1 MVTNVKR
8 VTLTV
13 QGDFD
18 LDDCTPNDPAKI
30 NWNENQKPTNYKC
43 SCHQNQKPSWTTVP
57 LASRVGLTN
66 FIFLLVILD

>member
-30 NWNENQKPTNYKC
+30 NWKENQKQTSSVVTNTENPVEQC
-43 SCHQNQKPSWTTVP
+43 FH
-57 LASRVGLTN
+57 
-66 FIFLLVILD
+66 